1 MTAILAAYGF
11 LIGSAVGSFL
21 NVVIYRV
28 PLGRSLVAPGSACP
42 HCGEAIKP
50 WHNVPVVG
58 WLWLLG
64 KCANQACRQPISAR
78 YPTIELAMGLIVAAL
93 AWHFGPTVDLL
104 IWSAFSALLMVIFW
118 IDIDH
123 QLILDVVTL
132 PGLALGLFYQWS
144 QGQLLHGVLTA
155 TFGYGF
161 FRAVREVSTRVF
173 GKQGLG
179 GGDEKFAAMLGA
191 WLGMPAMA
199 VGMFL
204 SFLLGSIV
212 GLGLLIQRGAS
223 TKYPFGPSM
232 AVGSVIALVWG
243 RSLVDWYL
251 GWMV

>member
-1 MTAILAAYGF
+1 MSAILAAYGF
-11 LIGSAVGSFL
+11 LIGCAVGSFL

-50 WHNVPVVG
+50 WHNVPIVG
-58 WLWLLG
+58 WLSLFG
-64 KCANQACRQPISAR
+64 KCANRACRQPISWR
-78 YPTIELAMGLIVAAL
+78 YPTIELAMGLVVAAL
-93 AWHFGPTVDLL
+93 AWHFGPTVELL
-104 IWSAFSALLMVIFW
+104 VWSVFAALLMIVFW

-123 QLILDVVTL
+123 QLILDVVTF

-144 QGQLLHGVLTA
+144 QGQLLHGFLAA

-161 FRAVREVSTRVF
+161 FRAVREVSERVF
-173 GKQGLG
+173 RKPGLG
-179 GGDEKFAAMLGA
+179 AGDEKFAAMLGA
-191 WLGMPAMA
+191 WLGIPTIA

-204 SFLLGSIV
+204 SFLVGSIV
-212 GLGLLIQRGAS
+212 GLGLLIQRGSS

-232 AVGSVIALVWG
+232 AVGAVIALVWG
-243 RSLVDWYL
+243 QTLVDWYL